1 MRSLSKSKLLAFR
14 QCPKRLWLEV
24 HRADRIKWSDQTQA
38 SFLVGHEVGEIA
50 RKLYD
55 PKDKGVVFE
64 PRVEGYDEVVIRTD
78 ELLETPCP
86 LFEAGFNSG
95 GARAYVDVLLPV
107 RRKGQKV
114 WRMVEIKS
122 SSKVADTHRDD
133 VAIQAYIARVSGV
146 NLDSVALAHID
157 NQWVYPGG
165 GDYQGLLKEVD
176 LTDEAFGRE
185 EEVKDWIASAQTIVR
200 KRKEP
205 EIGVGRH
212 CSEPYPCGFLDY
224 CQRDADE
231 IEFPVTW
238 LPGSKSNKLRKL
250 IEVEGVSDLRQVPD
264 ELLNP
269 KQLRVKTH
277 TLAGSV
283 YFNADGAAAELAQHK
298 LPALFLDFETITFAV
313 PIWKGTRP
321 FQHIPF
327 QFSLHR
333 LSRTGKLTHKE
344 FIDLSGQDP
353 SRKFAEA
360 LIAACGERGPVFVYS
375 SFESSRINEL
385 AKRFPR
391 LARPLLAINERLVD
405 LLPIAS
411 EHYYHPDQQGR
422 WSIKNVLPTIAPDLR
437 YDELDG
443 VQDGGMAMMAFR
455 EAVHPATE
463 GFRKAQIERQLLDYC
478 RRDTEA
484 MVRVWKHFSGSI
496 ILKIR

>member
-14 QCPKRLWLEV
+14 QCPKRLWLEI
-24 HRADRIKWSDQTQA
+24 HRADLVEWSDQAQA

-55 PKDKGVVFE
+55 PKGKGVVFD
-64 PRVEGYDEVVIRTD
+64 PKVEGYDEVVIRTD
-78 ELLETPCP
+78 ELIETPRP
-86 LFEAGFNSG
+86 LFEAGFNAG
-95 GARAYVDVLLPV
+95 GARAYVDVLLPL
-107 RRKGQKV
+107 RRRGQKV
-114 WRMVEIKS
+114 WRMVEVKS
-122 SSKVADTHRDD
+122 STGVKDTHKDD
-133 VAIQAYIARVSGV
+133 VAIQAYIARTSGV
-146 NLDSVALAHID
+146 KLDSVALAHID
-157 NQWVYPGG
+157 SQWVYPGG

-176 LTDEAFGRE
+176 LTEEAFGRE
-185 EEVKDWIASAQTIVR
+185 EEVQGWIAAAQTIAR

-205 EIGVGRH
+205 DIGVGSH
-212 CSEPYPCGFLDY
+212 CSEPYPCGFIDY
-224 CQRDADE
+224 CQRDVVADE
-231 IEFPVTW
+231 YPVSL
-238 LPGSKSNKLRKL
+238 LPGNKNNKLRNL
-250 IEVEGVSDLRQVPD
+250 IEVDGVSDLRHVPD

-283 YFNADGAAAELAQHK
+283 YFNADGTATALAQHK
-298 LPALFLDFETITFAV
+298 LPALFLDFETINLAV

-321 FQHIPF
+321 FQQVPF

-333 LSRTGKLTHKE
+333 LSRTGKLTQKE

-360 LIAACGERGPVFVYS
+360 LIAACGERGPIFVYS
-375 SFESSRINEL
+375 AFESSRISEL

-411 EHYYHPDQQGR
+411 DHYYHPEQQGK

-437 YDELDG
+437 YDDLEG
-443 VQDGGMAMMAFR
+443 VQNGGMAMMAYR
-455 EAVHPATE
+455 EAVHPDTA
-463 GFRKAQIERQLLDYC
+463 GARKARIEQQLLGYC
-478 RRDTEA
+478 RLDTKA
-484 MVRVWKHFSGSI
+484 MVRVWQHFAGRADFR
-496 ILKIR
+496 L

>member
-14 QCPKRLWLEV
+14 QCPRRLWLEV
-24 HRADRIKWSDQTQA
+24 HRADLIEWSDQAQA

-50 RKLYD
+50 RELYD
-55 PKDKGVVFE
+55 PKGKGVVFE
-64 PRVEGYDEVVIRTD
+64 PKVEGYDEVVSRTAALID
-78 ELLETPCP
+78 AQRP
-86 LFEAGFNSG
+86 LFEAGFNAG

-114 WRMVEIKS
+114 WRMVEVKS
-122 SSKVADTHRDD
+122 SADVKDTHRDD
-133 VAIQAYIARVSGV
+133 VAIQACVARASGLK
-146 NLDSVALAHID
+146 LDSLALAHI
-157 NQWVYPGG
+157 NSQWVYPGG

-200 KRKEP
+200 RRREP

-212 CSEPYPCGFLDY
+212 CSDPYPCGFLDY
-224 CQRDADE
+224 CQRDADQV
-231 IEFPVTW
+231 EFPVTW
-238 LPGSKSNKLRKL
+238 LPGNKNNKLRNL

-283 YFNADGAAAELAQHK
+283 YFDADGAASALAQHK
-298 LPALFLDFETITFAV
+298 LPALFLDFETINLAV

-321 FQHIPF
+321 FQQIPF

-333 LSRTGKLTHKE
+333 LSRTGKLTHRE

-353 SRKFAEA
+353 SRRFAEA
-360 LIAACGERGPVFVYS
+360 LIAACGERGPIFVYS

-385 AKRFPR
+385 AIRFPR
-391 LARPLLAINERLVD
+391 LARPLLAIDDRLVD

-455 EAVHPATE
+455 EALHPDTA
-463 GFRKAQIERQLLDYC
+463 GARRVQIERQLLDYC
-478 RRDTEA
+478 RLDTEA
-484 MVRVWKHFSGSI
+484 MVRVWRHFTVRVD
-496 ILKIR
+496 LKC